1 MQEWEPVVLRKD
13 IHKPQFQRPPN
24 AKVLDN
30 LLSDEPSAPKLVGRD
45 LGKKLEQG
53 RAAKKLNRAQLA
65 KALNLTES
73 VIRDN
78 EAGTAVLNKAILNRI
93 ARYLGIKILS

>member
-13 IHKPQFQRPPN
+13 THKPQFQRPPN
-24 AKVLDN
+24 AKILDN
-30 LLSDEPSAPKLVGRD
+30 LLSDEPVAPKLVGRD

-78 EAGTAVLNKAILNRI
+78 ELGTAILNKAILNRI
-93 ARYLGIKILS
+93 ARHLGIKILG